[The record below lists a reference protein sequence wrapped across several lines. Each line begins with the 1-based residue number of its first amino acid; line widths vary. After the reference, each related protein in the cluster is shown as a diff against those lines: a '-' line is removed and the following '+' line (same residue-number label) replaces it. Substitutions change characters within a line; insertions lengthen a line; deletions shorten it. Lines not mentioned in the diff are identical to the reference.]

1 MGMRDAGA
9 PGDGKGG
16 QAAQTGTF
24 TKVTKAANARTA
36 GARALVRYRAHSR
49 EAAARETG
57 LVREAALVKV
67 LKALADRNR
76 IRMTR
81 AIAAAGELSCG
92 QVKSL
97 FNLSQPTISHHL
109 KILADAGVILVR
121 EAGQHRF
128 ISANLDVDLVREI
141 AGVTGSLDA
150 TAARK
155 RKRT

>member
-1 MGMRDAGA
+1 MGMRDAAA

-16 QAAQTGTF
+16 QAAQTATF
-24 TKVTKAANARTA
+24 TKMTKAANARKA
-36 GARALVRYRAHSR
+36 GARALVRYRALSR
-49 EAAARETG
+49 EAARETG

-109 KILADAGVILVR
+109 RILADAGVILVR

-141 AGVTGSLDA
+141 AGVTGGVDA

-155 RKRT
+155 RKRA